1 MKNRLCMAQET
12 AVLILENGSV
22 YRGRAFGNRGE
33 ALGEVCFNTSMSG
46 YQEILTDPS
55 YCRQIITMTYPM
67 IGNYG
72 ISAAANESDRIQAA
86 GFIVKEAVH
95 HASNHT
101 SEKTL
106 DAFLREGGITGIE
119 GIDTRKLVL
128 ELRSQGAMRGGIFG
142 GRDFAPELLDRVRS
156 IPVMTGLDLA
166 SEVSTKSRYA
176 FGDTGKKYRVAVVDY
191 GVKRSILEL
200 LNTAGF
206 AVEVFPARTTAAE
219 IRAGNFHCTFLSNG
233 PGDPE
238 PLSYAIE
245 MTRELMKDG
254 RPIFGICL
262 GHQIIGLAEGRS
274 TYKLKFGHRGAN
286 QPVKNKNTGRVEI
299 TSQNHGFAVRDESA
313 GKSEISHVNLN
324 DQTVEGFL
332 DSERFVMSVQYHP
345 EASPGPHDSS
355 YLFNDFFAMVDKFHQ
370 GRAA

>member
-1 MKNRLCMAQET
+1 MAEER
-12 AVLILENGSV
+12 AVLILENGSI
-22 YRGRAFGNRGE
+22 YRGKAFGDRGE

-55 YCRQIITMTYPM
+55 YRRQIITMTYPM

-72 ISAAANESDRIQAA
+72 ISSAANESDRIQAA

-95 HASNHT
+95 HPSNHT
-101 SEKTL
+101 SEQTL
-106 DAFLREGGITGIE
+106 DSFLREGGVTGIE

-128 ELRSQGAMRGGIFG
+128 ELRSQGAMRGGIFS
-142 GRDFAPELLDRVRS
+142 GRDFAPELLDRVKA
-156 IPVMTGLDLA
+156 IPPMTGLDLA
-166 SEVSTKSRYA
+166 SEVSTKQRYS
-176 FGDTGKKYRVAVVDY
+176 FGESAGKKYRVAVLDY

-200 LNTAGF
+200 LNKAGF
-206 AVEVFPARTTAAE
+206 AVEVFPARTPVDE

-238 PLSYAIE
+238 PLSYAID
-245 MTRELMKDG
+245 MTRELMNDG

-274 TYKLKFGHRGAN
+274 TYKLKFGHRGGN

-299 TSQNHGFAVRDESA
+299 TSQNHGFAVRDELS
-313 GKSEISHVNLN
+313 GKSEISHINLN

-332 DSERFVMSVQYHP
+332 DRGRAVMSVQYHP
-345 EASPGPHDSS
+345 EASPGPHDSA
-355 YLFNDFFAMVDKFHQ
+355 YLFQDFFAMVDKFHQ